1 MPFIWDEA
9 RPTTGVAAY
18 PVPAL
23 DHPRWRA
30 AISRQRVRAPKPA
43 PGNVLP
49 YERPARRTGREEA
62 CCRSRPAA
70 GDGRRAAG
78 VPGVRRPRAAVAAG
92 TGRPSALPGARLWRR
107 DRHPGRARAA
117 RLIPARVPSPSPP
130 LPPSCAGLPHRAASW
145 RPSPLRPARR
155 RSPRR
160 AAATEAGRQTAH
172 RGGTAGG
179 GAARAVGR
187 DWRPRWPSSPTCWA
201 TPCATCPTVGS
212 VGAADRPLRGA
223 ATAP

>member
-23 DHPRWRA
+23 DHPRGRA

-130 LPPSCAGLPHRAASW
+130 AS
-145 RPSPLRPARR
+145 PFVCGPAP
-155 RSPRR
+155 PRR
-160 AAATEAGRQTAH
+160 VLAAVAVATGTTAFSA
-172 RGGTAGG
+172 AGG
-179 GAARAVGR
+179 GDR
-187 DWRPRWPSSPTCWA
+187 S
-201 TPCATCPTVGS
+201 
-212 VGAADRPLRGA
+212 GAADRARRRNRWGRSCTRRWPGLATTLAVFANMLGDTLRDLPDCRLRRGC
-223 ATAP
+223 